1 MSDPRLNGSHLGD
14 TRHDLYDAAVDEL
27 LDGRGSLT
35 ALADPLARPA
45 GLPGYLHEVWT
56 TSNAAR
62 DEHFARVII
71 DLVRKNERVF
81 AVCGSSHAV
90 KLEPALRAALNAE

>member
-1 MSDPRLNGSHLGD
+1 VAARLPRCEG
-14 TRHDLYDAAVDEL
+14 
-27 LDGRGSLT
+27 
-35 ALADPLARPA
+35 LAR
-45 GLPGYLHEVWT
+45 YLHDVWK

-71 DLVRKNERVF
+71 DLVRKNGRVF

-90 KLEPALRAALNAE
+90 KLDTALRAALAAPRQAAATVADIPRR